1 MRQRKHECN
10 ASDTSAMQMRHDCN
24 LIGKIAAG
32 VKNVDFDNGTSE
44 NKRYFLKRFIFLL
57 SKEFII
63 LHFVNFFKKYTTD
76 KNYKKLSLVILN
88 I

>member
-63 LHFVNFFKKYTTD
+63 LHFVNFSKNTPPIKTT
-76 KNYKKLSLVILN
+76 KSYH
-88 I
+88 